1 MVKLS
6 SGISVERVALPVMR
20 SDGMYEVY
28 YQLTKD
34 SCVPGWS
41 DTEEVLGRWF
51 KSVLMQDP
59 IDRYKDYSY
68 PYALQSG
75 GVWTVAGRV
84 VGNWRKVKFYQE
96 TVD

>member
-1 MVKLS
+1 
-6 SGISVERVALPVMR
+6 
-20 SDGMYEVY
+20 MYEVY

-41 DTEEVLGRWF
+41 DTEEALGRWF

-68 PYALQSG
+68 PYALQSSG
-75 GVWTVAGRV
+75 GWMCTGRV
-84 VGNWRKVKFYQE
+84 IGNWRKVKFYQE
-96 TVD
+96 AVD